1 MSDHCPHDDDAVSW
15 KRSPYGR
22 SYRVCGECESE
33 RDPRAPAR
41 EQAEPTPIRMEGAR
55 SVCYRAGRES
65 VVRDWPSV
73 EEAASLPLPCGPG
86 CRGVH
91 VVVSVVDGRWRVRS
105 PRPAP
110 PELSDLYRWTAPAKA
125 VDEPRRW
132 PTPFG
137 LNGPLRR
144 GQPWPPLPPDPDAV
158 RRPTAALGGMT
169 RRGLTAVPTCADMGT
184 CSTRRT
190 SMCGATGADGAVPAA
205 VPLTAVPG
213 GWRATPSFSVT
224 EGEPPHEPARRREGR
239 P

>member
-169 RRGLTAVPTCADMGT
+169 RRGLTAGPDLCRHGHVLDAANVYV
-184 CSTRRT
+184 RR
-190 SMCGATGADGAVPAA
+190 DGRRRCRACR
-205 VPLTAVPG
+205 
-213 GWRATPSFSVT
+213 RATDRRPRRMARHA
-224 EGEPPHEPARRREGR
+224 ELQRHRRRAAA
-239 P
+239 